1 MSPPDPSRGLPS
13 ALLHGAPGTMSPQLM
28 LRLQRAAGNGAV
40 AELFRSMSSRT
51 AVQRCPGGC
60 DCHAAGGG
68 KATVGEHILA
78 ESPAIQ
84 RLSADLQVKGK
95 FEEADSHRKQVFF
108 EVTHGRSAAA
118 VQRQTAVAEE
128 FTSSEGGVSG
138 PGAGFEEAA
147 DQAGADAV
155 GGDSAPSPGGLA
167 TADEQQQD
175 ALISAKL
182 SASPR
187 LQRAFHNNP
196 AIHIGESGDAV
207 RLVQEALRDG
217 GFELPG
223 STKPTGELDGQFGG
237 ETFTV
242 LKQFQ
247 ASRQIDVDGIIGRQT
262 LRELDKV
269 EAAAGEAPLLKPGLG
284 DQPSVIELP
293 GGLQIL
299 VRDLGE
305 IPDILVP
312 GQGPAGIP
320 PVLGSPG
327 NKPKKPAEKPPP
339 PEPTSDAFQ
348 LAKQADAAVGLALKK
363 GPLEQHLFLEAAT
376 LPLEEATPMERLITA
391 VQSLRLNFRSSFHT
405 LVDRLERDL
414 FTRVALASDVI
425 QNPDSLAGRE
435 ADELA
440 STASVSSD
448 DATAVVAFIATVS
461 GQAQGR
467 PAWSDPR
474 SGLPRAAKGATPTLS
489 GPQQDML
496 SFIRDFR
503 SSIQVKTGL
512 KKVPGGLQYVGQGKT
527 DPKPGE
533 VEQAGSGS
541 LKDDLWDE
549 LKLEGGS
556 SAINTSDAGILTWGR
571 GFAASGG
578 QMNQL
583 VNKLYEKAPRLIDE
597 LYQAGFAL
605 PRGGTAK
612 DWLAVDIGTG
622 EVREGDL
629 ALKMLRNDTVFN
641 SVLIALAEADD
652 YKQAMADAEWEVP
665 EAFRPA
671 RDTPLRSQIAAWP
684 RDSIRWIAH
693 SIHGA
698 GSLTWKDYV
707 PATGGDLAQ
716 IASVCFR
723 KLRRNF
729 VLQGRNGAR
738 LSKDLFTHAPIT
750 WGHAA
755 LLPLTA
761 GPQPLPANVRTDPTQ
776 AGKVFLPAEDNREP
790 LDKNGNL
797 NAGMQVRIFQ
807 LTS

>member
-1 MSPPDPSRGLPS
+1 MSRTGPDIQLPS
-13 ALLHGAPGTMSPQLM
+13 APLREGPGTMSPQLL
-28 LRLQRAAGNGAV
+28 LRLQRAAGNSAV
-40 AELFRSMSSRT
+40 AELFRSVSY
-51 AVQRCPGGC
+51 
-60 DCHAAGGG
+60 HAARGR
-68 KATVGEHILA
+68 KATVGPDISA
-78 ESPAIQ
+78 ESSAIHP
-84 RLSADLQVKGK
+84 LSEDLQVKGK
-95 FEEADSHRKQVFF
+95 LEKADSHPKQLFF
-108 EVTHGRSAAA
+108 EVAHRRSAA
-118 VQRQTAVAEE
+118 VQRQTAVDEE

-147 DQAGADAV
+147 DQAEADAF
-155 GGDSAPSPGGLA
+155 GGDSAPGPGGLG
-167 TADEQQQD
+167 TAGEQQQD
-175 ALISAKL
+175 TLTSAKL
-182 SASPR
+182 AASPR

-247 ASRQIDVDGIIGRQT
+247 ASRTIDVDGIVGRQT

-269 EAAAGEAPLLKPGLG
+269 EAAAGEAPLLKPRPG

-312 GQGPAGIP
+312 GRGPAGIP

-327 NKPKKPAEKPPP
+327 NKPKKPAKKPPP

-363 GPLEQHLFLEAAT
+363 GPLEQQQFLEAAT
-376 LPLEEATPMERLITA
+376 SELEAARPMERLITT

-405 LVDRLERDL
+405 LVDRLDRDQ
-414 FTRVALASDVI
+414 FPRVALASDVI
-425 QNPDSLAGRE
+425 QSPDSLTGRK

-461 GQAQGR
+461 GRAQGR
-467 PAWSDPR
+467 PAWSDPTN
-474 SGLPRAAKGATPTLS
+474 GLPRAAKGVTSTLS
-489 GPQQDML
+489 PQQQEML

-503 SSIQVKTGL
+503 SSIKVNEGL
-512 KKVPGGLQYVGQGKT
+512 NKVPGGLQYVGQGKT

-533 VEQAGSGS
+533 VEQAGAGS
-541 LKDDLWDE
+541 LEDDLWDE

-556 SAINTSDAGILTWGR
+556 SAINTFDTAILTWGR
-571 GFAASGG
+571 GFAARGG

-583 VNKLYEKAPRLIDE
+583 VNKLYKKAPGLVDE

-605 PRGGTAK
+605 PKGGTAK

-622 EVREGDL
+622 EVREGDS
-629 ALKMLRNDTVFN
+629 ALEMLRNDAVFD
-641 SVLIALAEADD
+641 SVLIAVAEADD
-652 YKQAMADAEWEVP
+652 YKQAMAEGEWELLRQN
-665 EAFRPA
+665 ETFRPV
-671 RDTPLRSQIAAWP
+671 RDTALRSQIATWP

-698 GSLTWKDYV
+698 GSLSWKDYV

-723 KLRRNF
+723 KLGGNF
-729 VLQGRNGAR
+729 VLQQQSGAR
-738 LSKDLFTHAPIT
+738 LSKGLFTHAPIT

-761 GPQPLPANVRTDPTQ
+761 GPQPLPTDVQTDPAQ
-776 AGKVFLPAEDNREP
+776 AGKVFLPAEGKREP
-790 LDKNGNL
+790 LDKKGNL

>member
-1 MSPPDPSRGLPS
+1 
-13 ALLHGAPGTMSPQLM
+13 MSPQLM

-40 AELFRSMSSRT
+40 AELFRSISSRT

-68 KATVGEHILA
+68 KATVGEDILA

-84 RLSADLQVKGK
+84 RPSADLQVKGK

-118 VQRQTAVAEE
+118 VQRQTAVDEE

-138 PGAGFEEAA
+138 PGAGFEQAA

-155 GGDSAPSPGGLA
+155 GGDSAPGLGGLA
-167 TADEQQQD
+167 TAGEQQQD
-175 ALISAKL
+175 ALTSEKL
-182 SASPR
+182 AASPR

-247 ASRQIDVDGIIGRQT
+247 ASRQIDVDGIVGRQT

-269 EAAAGEAPLLKPGLG
+269 ETAAGEAPLLKPRPG

-312 GQGPAGIP
+312 GRGPAGIP

-327 NKPKKPAEKPPP
+327 NKPKKPVEKPPP

-348 LAKQADAAVGLALKK
+348 LAKQADDAVKVAPK
-363 GPLEQHLFLEAAT
+363 GPLEQQQFLQAATSELEAAK
-376 LPLEEATPMERLITA
+376 PMERLITA

-405 LVDRLERDL
+405 LVDRLDRDQ
-414 FTRVALASDVI
+414 FPRVALASDVI
-425 QNPDSLAGRE
+425 QSPDSLTGRK

-461 GQAQGR
+461 GRAQGR
-467 PAWSDPR
+467 PAWSDPTN
-474 SGLPRAAKGATPTLS
+474 GLPRAAKGVTSTLS
-489 GPQQDML
+489 PQQQEML

-503 SSIQVKTGL
+503 SSIKVKEGL
-512 KKVPGGLQYVGQGKT
+512 NKVPGGLQYAGQGKT
-527 DPKPGE
+527 DPQPGE
-533 VEQAGSGS
+533 VAQAGSGS
-541 LKDDLWDE
+541 LEDDLWDE
-549 LKLEGGS
+549 LRLEGGS
-556 SAINTSDAGILTWGR
+556 SAINTFDTAILTWGR
-571 GFAASGG
+571 GFAARGG

-583 VNKLYEKAPRLIDE
+583 VNKLYKKAPGLIDE

-622 EVREGDL
+622 EVRDGDS
-629 ALKMLRNDTVFN
+629 ALETLRNDKVFA
-641 SVLIALAEADD
+641 SVLIRLAEADD
-652 YKQAMADAEWEVP
+652 YKQAMAEGEWELLRQN
-665 EAFRPA
+665 ETFRPV
-671 RDTPLRSQIAAWP
+671 RDTPLRSQIATWP

-723 KLRRNF
+723 KLGGNF
-729 VLQGRNGAR
+729 VLQQQSGAR
-738 LSKDLFTHAPIT
+738 LSKGLFTHAPIT

-761 GPQPLPANVRTDPTQ
+761 GPQPLAADVQTDPAQ
-776 AGKVFLPAEDNREP
+776 AGKVFLPAEGKREP
-790 LDKNGNL
+790 LDKKGNL